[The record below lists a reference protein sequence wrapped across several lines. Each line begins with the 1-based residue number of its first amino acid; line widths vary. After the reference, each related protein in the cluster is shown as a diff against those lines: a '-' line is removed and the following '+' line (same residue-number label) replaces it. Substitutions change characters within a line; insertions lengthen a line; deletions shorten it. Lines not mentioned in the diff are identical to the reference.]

1 MSQQFAFGMIGLG
14 VMGQNF
20 ALNLLD
26 NGVAVLGYDKDL
38 SKGEGFV
45 RAAQGKPAGSAV
57 DLADFVARLE
67 KPRVVMMLVAPA
79 SVADI
84 VLKDLLPLLE
94 PNDLVI
100 DGGNSFFK
108 DTDRRGAL
116 CAEKGVHFFGMG
128 VSGGESGARHGPSMM
143 PGGPKEGY
151 QRVQPMLEA
160 IAAKV
165 NGEPCVGWVGEK
177 SAGHYV
183 KMVHNGIEYGLM
195 QLIAEVYDILHRGGG
210 VKHSELHDIFET
222 WNKGELASYLVEI
235 TAKIF
240 AQKDEHTSGD
250 LLDKIKDAARQKGT
264 GKWTSQD
271 ALDLTVPTSIIDM
284 AVFARNISG
293 MTDERT
299 AVSKQIGEP
308 IAVYAGERDV
318 LVKHAKHGLR
328 LASLLSYAQGVDLL
342 RHASK
347 AYGYGVDLEQV
358 AKIWRGG
365 CIIRAALLEDI
376 RAAYKANP
384 ALVNLVVDEKIAAV
398 VKECLPSLRWLL
410 RNAID
415 MGIPTPCHSA
425 ALNYIESLRCGRLP
439 TNLTQA
445 QRDYFG
451 AHTYERIDR
460 EGTFHTQWE
469 A

>member
-1 MSQQFAFGMIGLG
+1 MATFSFGMIGLG
-14 VMGQNF
+14 VMGRSLV
-20 ALNLLD
+20 LNLLD
-26 NGVAVLGYDKDL
+26 NGVSVLGYDKDPA
-38 SKGEGFV
+38 KGQELLQEG
-45 RAAQGKPAGSAV
+45 AGKPVGSAS

-67 KPRVVMMLVAPA
+67 KPRVVMLLVAPA

-84 VLKDLLPLLE
+84 VLKDLLPHLE
-94 PNDLVI
+94 ANDLVI
-100 DGGNSFFK
+100 DAGNSYFK
-108 DTDRRGAL
+108 DTDRRGAM

-128 VSGGESGARHGPSMM
+128 ISGGESGARHGPSMM

-151 QRVQPMLEA
+151 QRVRPMLEA

-195 QLIAEVYDILHRGGG
+195 QLIAEVYDILHRGA
-210 VKHSELHDIFET
+210 HLSNAELHTTFDA
-222 WNKGELASYLVEI
+222 WNKSELASYLIEI
-235 TAKIF
+235 TAQIF
-240 AQKDEHTSGD
+240 LKKDEHGGGE
-250 LLDKIKDAARQKGT
+250 LLDQIKDTARQKGT

-293 MTDERT
+293 MSAERT
-299 AVSKQIGEP
+299 AVAQAVGEP
-308 IAVYAGERDV
+308 TAVYAGEKPV
-318 LVKHAKHGLR
+318 LVEHARHALR
-328 LASLLSYAQGVDLL
+328 LASILAYAQGLDLL
-342 RHASK
+342 RHASE

-376 RAAYKANP
+376 RAAYKAQP
-384 ALVNLVVDEKIAAV
+384 DLPNLVADANMAQV
-398 VKECLPSLRWLL
+398 VKQTLPSLRWLL

-415 MGIPTPCHSA
+415 MGIPTPCLSA
-425 ALNYIESLRCGRLP
+425 SLAYLESLRCGRLP

-445 QRDYFG
+445 QRDFFG

-460 EGTFHTQWE
+460 AGTFHTQWE